1 MTKNQLLDIRRI
13 LSLYYADIEQLL
25 GRTTCSALIDGYLKS
40 RKLVI
45 ELIKA
50 INLELSVRRETE

>member
-13 LSLYYADIEQLL
+13 LSLYYADTEQLL
-25 GRTTCSALIDGYLKS
+25 SRTTCTSLIDGYLKS
-40 RKLVI
+40 SKLTI

-50 INLELSVRRETE
+50 INLELSVQKETE